1 MSNRS
6 IKINKTHKKALFLEI
21 DKRSDRAMAFTL
33 IGNFLFGLF
42 LATYYETWLIGIT
55 VGSLNLAAYWGSK
68 LLLPNTKIYQYVG
81 STVLG
86 IFMAQFIFQMHGLFE
101 MHFFAFISSTLLI
114 SYSNWRLQL
123 PLFIVIIIHHITF
136 AYLQF
141 LGVEGVYFT
150 QLSYMDLDTF
160 LFHLGLALVI
170 ILHCGFWGYF
180 SEQKILEDGL
190 RTQKAERSLK
200 MNLSIAEEIK
210 AGNFDTQ
217 ISSTTNDP
225 LTLALQDMRSHLS
238 SSIQASEALKDQL
251 QKSND
256 TLAHQTSMLKSSES
270 VLQAQ
275 KGRLLE
281 VNEKLESQK
290 NALEIQNQEIETA
303 QVQLI
308 VNAEELEE
316 SNRYKSEFMAN
327 MSHEIRTPMNAI
339 LGLTHLLKDAFI
351 ETEERESLDL
361 IQRSSLNLLNI
372 INDILDLSK
381 IESGMFR
388 LEKIDY
394 QPLEVVD
401 LVFKLLETKTSE
413 KGIKLL
419 KKVAKDLPQFVIGDP
434 HRLNQILVNLLGNAI
449 KFTERG
455 SVTLQLS
462 HTLLSQ
468 GDLQLDFKIIDTG
481 IGIPKDKL
489 DTIFESFSQ
498 AEEGTSRKFGGTG
511 LGLTISR
518 KLVEIHG
525 GKLSVESQFGQGS
538 TFSFSML
545 CQASTKVLNQDN
557 PTQNQSPFSLTGLT
571 DYQVLLVDDNKV
583 NRLVG
588 KKTLSRWKMKV
599 DIAVDGKDA
608 VEQSMA
614 KKYDL
619 ILMDLQM
626 PIMNGYEASKVIR
639 EDTNNPNCLIPIIA
653 LTANVMDNVLKDAK
667 NAGINTVVTKP
678 FDPGNLYRV
687 MESYITPS
695 AVRSR

>member
-1 MSNRS
+1 M
-6 IKINKTHKKALFLEI
+6 TA
-21 DKRSDRAMAFTL
+21 TL
-33 IGNFLFGLF
+33 IGNFLLGLF
-42 LATYYETWLIGIT
+42 LATFYGTWLIAIS

-68 LLLPNTKIYQYVG
+68 LLLPKTKVYQYVG
-81 STVLG
+81 SAVLG

-123 PLFIVIIIHHITF
+123 PLFFVIIIHHITF

-150 QLSYMDLDTF
+150 QLSYMDLGTF
-160 LFHLGLALVI
+160 AFHLGLALVI
-170 ILHCGFWGYF
+170 FLHCGFWGYF
-180 SEQKILEDGL
+180 SEQQILEDGL

-200 MNLSIAEEIK
+200 LNLSIAEEIK

-217 ISSTTNDP
+217 ISRTTNDP
-225 LTLALQDMRSHLS
+225 LSLALQDMRAHLS
-238 SSIQASEALKDQL
+238 SSINASEALKDQL

-256 TLAHQTSMLKSSES
+256 TLAQQTSMLKRSES

-275 KGRLLE
+275 KGHLLE
-281 VNEKLESQK
+281 ANEKLEAQK
-290 NALEIQNQEIETA
+290 NALETQNREIEMA

-308 VNAEELEE
+308 ANAEELEA

-339 LGLTHLLKDAFI
+339 LGLTHLLKDAII
-351 ETEERESLDL
+351 EKEERESLDL

-394 QPLEVVD
+394 QPLEAID
-401 LVFKLLETKTSE
+401 LVFKLLETKASE
-413 KGIKLL
+413 KGIKLQ
-419 KKVAKDLPQFVIGDP
+419 KEVTPCLPQFVIGDP
-434 HRLNQILVNLLGNAI
+434 HRLNQILVNLIGNAI
-449 KFTERG
+449 KFTEQG
-455 SVTLQLS
+455 SVTLKLS
-462 HTLLSQ
+462 HSQ
-468 GDLQLDFKIIDTG
+468 FSQDSLQLDFKIIDTG
-481 IGIPKDKL
+481 IGIPEDKL

-525 GKLSVESQFGQGS
+525 GKLDVESELGQGS
-538 TFSFSML
+538 TFSFSMVCQISSKAL
-545 CQASTKVLNQDN
+545 NLNQAS
-557 PTQNQSPFSLTGLT
+557 QNNSPFTLTGLT
-571 DYQVLLVDDNKV
+571 NYKVLLVDDNKV

-588 KKTLSRWKMKV
+588 KKTLSRWKMDV
-599 DIAVDGKDA
+599 DMAVDGKDA
-608 VEQSMA
+608 VEQSAA

-626 PIMNGYEASKVIR
+626 PIMNGYEASKAIR
-639 EDTNNPNCLIPIIA
+639 EDSNNPNCMIPIIA
-653 LTANVMDNVLKDAK
+653 LTANVMDNVLRDAGD
-667 NAGINTVVTKP
+667 AGINTVVTKP

-687 MESYITPS
+687 MENYLIPS
-695 AVRSR
+695 ATRSR